1 MTDITHCTLDDLGV
15 LTLQGPDARRFLQG
29 QVSADVLAVPVGGQ
43 ALAGLH
49 TPQGRVIALLQLC
62 AAADDLLQVVL
73 PAELAAPVATH
84 LGRYVLRA
92 KVSVQDRSD
101 SLRVLG
107 VWQDTLPGV
116 QVVEREAPLPTLSRL
131 ATDWRLARLQAGVP
145 QVVGATSG
153 HFVAQML
160 NLDLIGAV
168 SFNKGCYTGQEV
180 IARAHYRGR
189 VKRRAQR
196 FFAGTAAPAPGS
208 RWRLPDGRGIEV
220 VNAEPAPGGC
230 ELLAVAALAAD
241 GTEATDQPLL
251 DARAA
256 PLPYGL
262 PAD

>member
-1 MTDITHCTLDDLGV
+1 MTEVTHCALDDLGV

-29 QVSADVLAVPVGGQ
+29 QVSVDVLALPVGGQ
-43 ALAGLH
+43 APAGLH
-49 TPQGRVIALLQLC
+49 TPQGRVIALLQVC
-62 AAADDLLQVVL
+62 VVADDLLQLVL
-73 PAELAAPVATH
+73 PAELAAPVAAH

-107 VWQDTLPGV
+107 VWRNHTPGM
-116 QVVEREAPLPTLSRL
+116 QVVERAAPLPALSRTG
-131 ATDWRLARLQAGVP
+131 ADWRLARLQAGVP
-145 QVVGATSG
+145 QVVTATSG

-160 NLDLIGAV
+160 NLDLVGAV

-196 FFAGTAAPAPGS
+196 FIATAAAPSPGS

-220 VNAEPAPGGC
+220 VNAEAAPAGC
-230 ELLAVAALAAD
+230 EVLAVAALVADGADAAD
-241 GTEATDQPLL
+241 LPLL

-256 PLPYGL
+256 PLPYSL
-262 PAD
+262 AAD